1 MAKPSSWIPHVEAFV
16 DSSRPPNQ
24 HAASLDAIAAL
35 MKGGVLTIEESV
47 REMELYLV
55 TTDNIVRSRGILL
68 LAELLLRFM
77 LKPLDVSTIHSLI
90 EFFTSRMADWQA
102 LRGALIGCL
111 ALLRRKDSVGM
122 VSINDARA
130 LARSYLKNLQVQSL
144 ALQDRKLCFELLE
157 CLLDKFPDAVVPLGE
172 ELVTGVCEAIDEEK
186 DPRCLILTFRIAE
199 ILLRLFPDPLGP
211 VANLAEDI
219 FDILGRYF
227 PIYFTHPKTDDLDIK
242 RDDLSRSLMHVFSS
256 TPFFEPYA
264 IPLLLEK
271 LSSAFPIAK
280 VDSLKY
286 LSNCTL
292 HYGVQRMEKHAKA
305 LWSSLRDT
313 ICACSP
319 QEYLFSLDSQDTVS
333 QGNEVAKEAL
343 LCLHTILL
351 HFDGLQCDL
360 MFNLIIEDDELET
373 IFNSVSGERHYKDFP
388 IESWRKLN
396 ALASILSV
404 SAKISSSCCSRVFEK
419 FFSRLM
425 IIMGISSGASSLH
438 CYRNGNPAVSN
449 ELSFG
454 ALCLCVE
461 LLAACRELAVN
472 AQLKPV
478 PEHDKWCCMLQNV
491 SSSLAYAFGS
501 GIVEAEF
508 CAGMNQL
515 TGRADNFTTAR
526 GLEMLGTF
534 PGCNFPITEAVFEN
548 ILMTFMS
555 IMTSRCEDTF
565 IWNLALKSLVH
576 IGAFIGKFHDSEKEL
591 CYMRIV
597 VEKIVSLLPV
607 DDSALPLS
615 MKLKAAADIGTTGL
629 SFMMKINV
637 KLEDAI
643 NTEFLK
649 AFGGVTHP
657 KAAENLIHLLNCYS
671 KRVIPWCHE
680 NGKFEELASSFAI
693 NIWNLMEANTDFNIG
708 IQEQGLLDALAVVM
722 SLVVAGCRDEYQ
734 NLIVQKAHAI
744 LSSRPFF
751 ELMDSEPSIQ
761 LEGLLPSHY
770 SVKFCCKDEWIIA
783 LFASVVTAL
792 RPQTILP
799 NVKAILNV
807 FTVFLLLR
815 GHVSAAQALGSMMN
829 KWPTKISSGE
839 LSDTCNLEEASNI
852 VFKISSVLSS
862 GFERKSD
869 DLDDNHMLCHPIDG
883 HNLVQIHAVVGL
895 AWIGKGLLMRGHEKV
910 KDIIMVL
917 LKCLLSLDS
926 PYNLPLSVDSMHD
939 GDGKDMQFLLAKSA
953 ADAFHVFLSES
964 DICLNK
970 KLHARTRP
978 LYKQHFFSTMMP
990 ILVSSIKE
998 CVSSNTRSVLYRAF
1012 GHIISDT
1019 PLAALLVEAKK
1030 LIPSLLDGLSVLS
1043 VDVQNK
1049 DLIYSLLLVLSGIIV
1064 DDNGKE
1070 AITENAHTIIN
1081 LLVQLVMYPH
1091 MMLVRETAI
1100 QCLIAMS
1107 ALPHALIYPMR
1118 LQVLQAVSKAL
1129 NDRKRPVRQEAVR
1142 CRQAWASMAS
1152 RSLHF

>member
-1 MAKPSSWIPHVEAFV
+1 MVFRSLSENTLLTYLRTPICLDVALPLLPWTRTIAFML
-16 DSSRPPNQ
+16 NQ
-24 HAASLDAIAAL
+24 A
-35 MKGGVLTIEESV
+35 TFCQ
-47 REMELYLV
+47 
-55 TTDNIVRSRGILL
+55 ILL
-68 LAELLLRFM
+68 CISASDYAGSLTDRRSTSGFCTFHGGNLISWKNKKQSVVSRSSTEAEYRA
-77 LKPLDVSTIHSLI
+77 
-90 EFFTSRMADWQA
+90 MAQ
-102 LRGALIGCL
+102 G
-111 ALLRRKDSVGM
+111 
-122 VSINDARA
+122 
-130 LARSYLKNLQVQSL
+130 
-144 ALQDRKLCFELLE
+144 
-157 CLLDKFPDAVVPLGE
+157 
-172 ELVTGVCEAIDEEK
+172 TCEI
-186 DPRCLILTFRIAE
+186 
-199 ILLRLFPDPLGP
+199 ILLRSLLTELGFP
-211 VANLAEDI
+211 VAISSTLFCDNRSAIMLASDSVLHE
-219 FDILGRYF
+219 
-227 PIYFTHPKTDDLDIK
+227 PKTDDLDIK

-286 LSNCTL
+286 LRNCTL
-292 HYGVQRMEKHAKA
+292 RYGVQRMEKHAKA

-319 QEYLFSLDSQDTVS
+319 EEYLFSLDSQDTVS
-333 QGNEVAKEAL
+333 QGNDVAKEAL
-343 LCLHTILL
+343 LCLQTILL

-360 MFNLIIEDDELET
+360 MFNLIIEDNELET

-425 IIMGISSGASSLH
+425 IIMGICSGTSPLH

-461 LLAACRELAVN
+461 LLAACRELAMN
-472 AQLKPV
+472 AQPKPV

-526 GLEMLGTF
+526 GLEMLATF

-597 VEKIVSLLPV
+597 VEKIVSLLPG
-607 DDSALPLS
+607 DDSALSLS
-615 MKLKAAADIGTTGL
+615 MKLKAAADIGGRE
-629 SFMMKINV
+629 S
-637 KLEDAI
+637 
-643 NTEFLK
+643 
-649 AFGGVTHP
+649 

-680 NGKFEELASSFAI
+680 NGKFEEVASSFAI

-734 NLIVQKAHAI
+734 NLIVEKAHAI

-751 ELMDSEPSIQ
+751 ELMDSEPSIHDS
-761 LEGLLPSHY
+761 PSPTDHSSKCQSNREY
-770 SVKFCCKDEWIIA
+770 V
-783 LFASVVTAL
+783 
-792 RPQTILP
+792 
-799 NVKAILNV
+799 
-807 FTVFLLLR
+807 TVFLLLR

-839 LSDTCNLEEASNI
+839 LSDTCNLEEAIDI

-869 DLDDNHMLCHPIDG
+869 DLDDNHTNSCHPIDG
-883 HNLVQIHAVVGL
+883 HNLVQIHAVIGL

-917 LKCLLSLDS
+917 LKCLLSFDS
-926 PYNLPLSVDSMHD
+926 PYNLPLSVDSMRD

-953 ADAFHVFLSES
+953 ADAFHIFLSES

-998 CVSSNTRSVLYRAF
+998 CVSSTTRSILYRAF

-1030 LIPSLLDGLSVLS
+1030 LIPSLLDGLSILS

-1081 LLVQLVMYPH
+1081 LLVQLVVYPH

-1129 NDRKRPVRQEAVR
+1129 NDRKRPEAFNIDAPLQPGKKLEEKR
-1142 CRQAWASMAS
+1142 ISHTTCK
-1152 RSLHF
+1152 LEDEI